1 MQFETVFETRSEGSV
16 SRQTGY
22 GDLEKILA
30 FSVPAVPFF
39 GTLRGKTVLLAL
51 VRPWDTD
58 GKDASQE
65 NVFFKS
71 RNAKIVMDIRSL
83 VAVVGLVETRRR
95 WGIIDR
101 TPEIARITFADD
113 SMVGAEQGD
122 VGDGLEDTDII
133 L

>member
-1 MQFETVFETRSEGSV
+1 METMQFETVFETRSEGSV

-51 VRPWDTD
+51 VRPWNTD

-65 NVFFKS
+65 DVFFKS

-83 VAVVGLVETRRR
+83 IAVVGLVETR
-95 WGIIDR
+95 
-101 TPEIARITFADD
+101 
-113 SMVGAEQGD
+113 
-122 VGDGLEDTDII
+122 
-133 L
+133 